1 MINAIILA
9 AGLSKRM
16 GSPKLVLPWD
26 NTTVIGRVVDVLVQA
41 GIREILVVTGGAR
54 RQVEAA
60 LKGLPVRTVF
70 NPHYEQDH
78 MLFSLQV
85 GLASLPDSAEA
96 TLVAL
101 GDQPQ
106 VQLGVVRKVLQSY
119 RDECAP
125 LVVPS
130 YRMRRGH
137 PWLMK
142 RSLWPGVL
150 EMQPPHTM
158 RDILVT
164 FSDQICY
171 VPVETDTILRDL
183 DTFADYEREKPPG

>member
-1 MINAIILA
+1 MISALVLA

-16 GSPKLVLPWD
+16 GSPKLVLPWE

-41 GIREILVVTGGAR
+41 GIPDILVVTGGAR

-60 LKGLPVRTVF
+60 LKGLPVRAVF
-70 NPHYEQDH
+70 NPRYVEDH
-78 MLFSLQV
+78 MLLSLQI

-106 VQLGVVRKVLQSY
+106 VQLGVVRKILGAY

-142 RSLWPGVL
+142 RSLWQTVL
-150 EMQPPHTM
+150 DLRPPHTM
-158 RDILVT
+158 RDILET
-164 FSDQICY
+164 FAGQICY
-171 VPVETDTILRDL
+171 AAVETDTILRDL
-183 DTFADYEREKPPG
+183 DTPADYKRERPH